1 MKDLVAYIAGA
12 LVNDKNALTIT
23 EDLDGKQRVI
33 TIKAENGEIGK
44 LIGKQGNIANSI
56 RTIMKAASDPN
67 ERVILNI
74 TDQ

>member
-74 TDQ
+74 TD

>member
-56 RTIMKAASDPN
+56 RTIMKAASDPS

-74 TDQ
+74 TD